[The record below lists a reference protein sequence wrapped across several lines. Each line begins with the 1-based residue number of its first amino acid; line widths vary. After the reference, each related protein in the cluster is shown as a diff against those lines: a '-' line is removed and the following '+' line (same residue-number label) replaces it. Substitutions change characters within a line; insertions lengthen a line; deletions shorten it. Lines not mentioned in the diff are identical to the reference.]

1 MPKRIAA
8 VTVVVPDY
16 DEAISY
22 FCGVLGFEL
31 VEDTQVGDGKR
42 WVVVRPGGS
51 VGSGLLLAKA
61 RSHEQ
66 RERIGDQTGG
76 RVFLFLQTDDFAGD
90 YARYVAAGVR
100 FVEQPRTEPY
110 GTVAVFED
118 AFGNRWDL
126 IELA

>member
-1 MPKRIAA
+1 MPQHIAA
-8 VTVVVPDY
+8 VTIVVPDY

-31 VEDTQVGDGKR
+31 VEDTPLGAGKR

-51 VGSGLLLAKA
+51 SGSALLLARA
-61 RSHEQ
+61 GSREQ
-66 RERIGDQTGG
+66 RKRVGDQAGG
-76 RVFLFLQTDDFAGD
+76 RVFLFLQTDDFASD
-90 YARYVAAGVR
+90 HARYVAAGVH
-100 FVEQPRTEPY
+100 FVERPRTEPY

-126 IELA
+126 IETK